1 MQLDIASGLP
11 VGNLHYNCLTH
22 IVVKWFISY
31 QLWSSWVN
39 PREEMIYPLV
49 SSLALAP
56 KIRDESGHRGIQYFP
71 HVPFLNDFVVF
82 LDVCVN

>member
-1 MQLDIASGLP
+1 
-11 VGNLHYNCLTH
+11 
-22 IVVKWFISY
+22 
-31 QLWSSWVN
+31 
-39 PREEMIYPLV
+39 MIYPLV